1 MCKMIKFYK
10 MHWYFYISK
19 YDLQEE
25 DPQGIAS
32 ILPAYGIYIYQKL
45 KQTHIF
51 LLDQGHAH
59 EVREAF
65 CLKHIK
71 LR

>member
-1 MCKMIKFYK
+1 
-10 MHWYFYISK
+10 MHWHFYISK

-25 DPQGIAS
+25 DHQGIAS
-32 ILPAYGIYIYQKL
+32 ILSAYGIYQKL

-59 EVREAF
+59 EVCEAF
-65 CLKHIK
+65 CRKHIK